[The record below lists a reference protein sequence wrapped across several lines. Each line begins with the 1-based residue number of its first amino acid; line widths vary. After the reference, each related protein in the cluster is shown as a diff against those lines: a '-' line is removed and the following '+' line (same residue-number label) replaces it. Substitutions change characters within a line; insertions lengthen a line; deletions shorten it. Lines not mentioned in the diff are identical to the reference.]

1 MRPVDRLTGAPATAA
16 AFLEKGPPALIT
28 LSWLLLIALVGGILA
43 LIDGILRV
51 RGKGNT
57 IVGIIEIVVAA
68 LFVLSLFLPGIPF
81 GSLVLAIATLIVVVI
96 GIVFRGRQGVGI
108 AIAALAVIALWIVL
122 VNHWLVIPGIN

>member
-1 MRPVDRLTGAPATAA
+1 
-16 AFLEKGPPALIT
+16 LIT

-122 VNHWLVIPGIN
+122 VNHWLGIPGIN

>member
-1 MRPVDRLTGAPATAA
+1 
-16 AFLEKGPPALIT
+16 LIT
-28 LSWLLLIALVGGILA
+28 LSWLLVIALVGGALA

-57 IVGIIEIVVAA
+57 IIGIIEIVVAA

-81 GSLVLAIATLIVVVI
+81 GSLILGIALLIVVVL
-96 GIVFRGRQGVGI
+96 GIVFRGRQGVGV

-122 VNHWLVIPGIN
+122 VNRWLVIPGIN

>member
-1 MRPVDRLTGAPATAA
+1 M
-16 AFLEKGPPALIT
+16 IT
-28 LSWLLLIALVGGILA
+28 LSWLLLIALVGGALA

-57 IVGIIEIVVAA
+57 LVGIIEIVVAA
-68 LFVLSLFLPGIPF
+68 LFILSLFLPGIPF

-96 GIVFRGRQGVGI
+96 GIVFRGRQGVGV

-122 VNHWLVIPGIN
+122 VNRWLVIPGIN

>member
-1 MRPVDRLTGAPATAA
+1 
-16 AFLEKGPPALIT
+16 LIT
-28 LSWLLLIALVGGILA
+28 LSWLLLIALVGGVLA

-57 IVGIIEIVVAA
+57 IIGIIEIVVAA

-81 GSLVLAIATLIVVVI
+81 GSLVLAVATLIVVVI
-96 GIVFRGRQGVGI
+96 GIVFRGRQGIGV